1 LFYWQIGNLLAR
13 NAEGAA
19 VTLWHRGVA
28 GGGRKPLALLLIGS
42 HVITRWH
49 SNAGTVISACVA
61 RALDIAF
68 VQRLALIVLGPAEWL
83 RPCTQSVA
91 RINNVMH
98 QMSSLSLGAKLR
110 FAVLGI
116 LVIHAS
122 IAITKIQE
130 KPNAQNYS
138 ARSIP
143 ANHI

>member
-1 LFYWQIGNLLAR
+1 
-13 NAEGAA
+13 
-19 VTLWHRGVA
+19 
-28 GGGRKPLALLLIGS
+28 
-42 HVITRWH
+42 
-49 SNAGTVISACVA
+49 
-61 RALDIAF
+61 
-68 VQRLALIVLGPAEWL
+68 
-83 RPCTQSVA
+83 
-91 RINNVMH
+91 
-98 QMSSLSLGAKLR
+98 MSSLSLGAKLR